1 MNKKIIFW
9 LDSDFVQFGLAHQL
23 QKKYESDF
31 YAVVDITNKTKS
43 FFQKQN
49 IIKFQK
55 LWYYFDYV
63 KKTKSSPDTDYL
75 KNIEQKYQ
83 INLWELALNER
94 IFQRFNHFYEFR
106 RDEIL

>member
-49 IIKFQK
+49 I
-55 LWYYFDYV
+55 
-63 KKTKSSPDTDYL
+63 
-75 KNIEQKYQ
+75 N
-83 INLWELALNER
+83 N
-94 IFQRFNHFYEFR
+94 
-106 RDEIL
+106 

>member
-43 FFQKQN
+43 FFS
-49 IIKFQK
+49 
-55 LWYYFDYV
+55 
-63 KKTKSSPDTDYL
+63 KTKY
-75 KNIEQKYQ
+75 NQ
-83 INLWELALNER
+83 ISETVVL
-94 IFQRFNHFYEFR
+94 F
-106 RDEIL
+106 